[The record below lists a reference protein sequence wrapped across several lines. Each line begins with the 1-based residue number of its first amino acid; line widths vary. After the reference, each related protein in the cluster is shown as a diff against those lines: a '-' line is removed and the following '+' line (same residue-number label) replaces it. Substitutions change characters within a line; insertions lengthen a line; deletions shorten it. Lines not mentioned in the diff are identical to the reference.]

1 MQNKYIKRIALTG
14 LALFSVVSLVGC
26 SNPEP
31 ETVFYNGIEL
41 NKDDL
46 SMETLQWLE
55 YYNGLDEMEQY
66 ALSYIPE
73 ELLVL
78 SSQSGDDTTQSNP
91 TQESVDET
99 EPANY
104 DLGVT
109 LEATEV
115 TSKGMTLVC
124 HQSGGENVVELST
137 GSFYTLQRQDKKEWV
152 DVDTLPQEGEIAWDA
167 LAWLIKLDD
176 STNWDVAWGWLYGEL
191 PAGTYRIGKEIMN
204 FRVPGDFDTMMC
216 YAEFTITDSE

>member
-1 MQNKYIKRIALTG
+1 MQNKYIKRIVLTS
-14 LALFSVVSLVGC
+14 LALFSVVFLVGC
-26 SNPEP
+26 SNSEP
-31 ETVFYNGIEL
+31 DTVFYNGLEL
-41 NKDDL
+41 DKDDL

-78 SSQSGDDTTQSNP
+78 SAQADSDEENIS
-91 TQESVDET
+91 TQETVDET

-104 DLGVT
+104 DWGVT

-137 GSFYTLQRQDKKEWV
+137 GSFYTLQRQDKKEWG

-176 STNWDVAWGWLYGEL
+176 STDWDIAWGWLYGEL

-204 FRVPGDFDTMMC
+204 FRAPGDFDTMMC

>member
-1 MQNKYIKRIALTG
+1 MQNKYIKRIVLTS

-26 SNPEP
+26 SNSEP
-31 ETVFYNGIEL
+31 DTVFYNGLEL
-41 NKDDL
+41 DKDDL

-78 SSQSGDDTTQSNP
+78 SSQADSDEENIS
-91 TQESVDET
+91 TQETVDET
-99 EPANY
+99 ELANY
-104 DLGVT
+104 DWGVT

-137 GSFYTLQRQDKKEWV
+137 GSFYTLQRQDKKKWV

-176 STNWDVAWGWLYGEL
+176 STNWDIAWGWLYGEL

-216 YAEFTITDSE
+216 YSEFTITDSE

>member
-1 MQNKYIKRIALTG
+1 MQNKYIKRCVLIS

-31 ETVFYNGIEL
+31 ETVFYDGMEF

-55 YYNGLDEMEQY
+55 YYNSLDEMERY

-73 ELLVL
+73 ELLIL
-78 SSQSGDDTTQSNP
+78 SSQADASEENIS
-91 TQESVDET
+91 TQESVAET

-104 DLGVT
+104 DWGIT

-115 TSKGMTLVC
+115 TSKGITLVC

-152 DVDTLPQEGEIAWDA
+152 DVDMLPQEGEVAWDA

-176 STNWDVAWGWLYGEL
+176 STDWEIAWGWLYGEL
-191 PAGTYRIGKEIMN
+191 PAGTYRIGKEVIN
-204 FRVPGDFDTMMC
+204 FREPGDFDTMMY
-216 YAEFTITDSE
+216 YAEFTIADNE

>member
-1 MQNKYIKRIALTG
+1 MQNKYIKRIVLTS

-26 SNPEP
+26 SNSEP
-31 ETVFYNGIEL
+31 DTVFYNGLEL
-41 NKDDL
+41 DKDDL

-78 SSQSGDDTTQSNP
+78 SSQADSDEENIS
-91 TQESVDET
+91 TQETVDET
-99 EPANY
+99 ELANY
-104 DLGVT
+104 DWGVT

-137 GSFYTLQRQDKKEWV
+137 GSFYTLQRQDKKKWV

-167 LAWLIKLDD
+167 LAWRIKLDD
-176 STNWDVAWGWLYGEL
+176 STNWDIAWGWLYGEL

>member
-1 MQNKYIKRIALTG
+1 MQNKYIKRIVLIG
-14 LALFSVVSLVGC
+14 LALLSVVSLMGC
-26 SNPEP
+26 SNSEP

-78 SSQSGDDTTQSNP
+78 SAQADSDEENIF
-91 TQESVDET
+91 TQETVDET
-99 EPANY
+99 ELANY
-104 DLGVT
+104 DWGVT

-152 DVDTLPQEGEIAWDA
+152 DVNTLPQEGEIAWDA

-176 STNWDVAWGWLYGEL
+176 STNWDIAWGWLYGEL

-204 FRVPGDFDTMMC
+204 FRAPGDFDTMMY
-216 YAEFTITDSE
+216 YAEFTITDVE

>member
-1 MQNKYIKRIALTG
+1 MQTKYFKHIAAICLV
-14 LALFSVVSLVGC
+14 LICILSLVGC
-26 SNPEP
+26 SNSEP
-31 ETVFYNGIEL
+31 ETVFYNGIKL

-55 YYNGLDEMEQY
+55 YYNSLDEMEQY

-78 SSQSGDDTTQSNP
+78 SSQSDDDTTQSNP
-91 TQESVDET
+91 TQEIVDET

-104 DLGVT
+104 DWGVT

-124 HQSGGENVVELST
+124 HQSGGANIVELST

-176 STNWDVAWGWLYGEL
+176 STNWDIAWGWLYGEL

>member
-1 MQNKYIKRIALTG
+1 MQNKYIKRCVLIG
-14 LALFSVVSLVGC
+14 LALFGVVSLAGC

-41 NKDDL
+41 NRDDL
-46 SMETLQWLE
+46 SIETLQWLE
-55 YYNGLDEMEQY
+55 YYNSLDEMEQY

-78 SSQSGDDTTQSNP
+78 SAQADASE
-91 TQESVDET
+91 ESISAQKTVDET

-104 DLGVT
+104 DWGVT

-115 TSKGMTLVC
+115 NSKGMTLVC
-124 HQSGGENVVELST
+124 HQSGGENVVVLST

-152 DVDTLPQEGEIAWDA
+152 DVDALPQEGEIAWDA

>member
-1 MQNKYIKRIALTG
+1 MQNKYIKRIVLTS

-26 SNPEP
+26 SNSEP
-31 ETVFYNGIEL
+31 DTVFYNGLEL
-41 NKDDL
+41 DKDDL

-78 SSQSGDDTTQSNP
+78 SSQADSDEENIS
-91 TQESVDET
+91 TQETVDET
-99 EPANY
+99 ELANY
-104 DLGVT
+104 DWGVT

-137 GSFYTLQRQDKKEWV
+137 GSFYTLQRQDKKKWV

-176 STNWDVAWGWLYGEL
+176 STNWDIAWGWLYGEL

>member
-1 MQNKYIKRIALTG
+1 MQNKYIKRIVLTS

-26 SNPEP
+26 SNSEP
-31 ETVFYNGIEL
+31 DTVFYNGLEL
-41 NKDDL
+41 DKDDL

-78 SSQSGDDTTQSNP
+78 SSQADSDEENIS
-91 TQESVDET
+91 TQETVDET
-99 EPANY
+99 ELANY
-104 DLGVT
+104 DWGVT

-137 GSFYTLQRQDKKEWV
+137 GSFYTLQRQDKKKWV

-176 STNWDVAWGWLYGEL
+176 STNWDIAWGWLYGEL
-191 PAGTYRIGKEIMN
+191 PAGTYRIGKEVMN
-204 FRVPGDFDTMMC
+204 FREPGDFDTMMY
-216 YAEFTITDSE
+216 YAEFTITDVE

>member
-1 MQNKYIKRIALTG
+1 MQNKYIKRIVLTS

-46 SMETLQWLE
+46 SMETLQWQE
-55 YYNGLDEMEQY
+55 YYNSLDEMERY
-66 ALSYIPE
+66 ALSYIPD

-78 SSQSGDDTTQSNP
+78 SSQANANEESIS
-91 TQESVDET
+91 TQESVADT
-99 EPANY
+99 EPTNY
-104 DLGVT
+104 DWGVT

-124 HQSGGENVVELST
+124 HQSGGANVVELST

-167 LAWLIKLDD
+167 LAWLIKVDD

-204 FRVPGDFDTMMC
+204 FREPGDFDTMMC

>member
-1 MQNKYIKRIALTG
+1 MQNKHIKRIVLIG
-14 LALFSVVSLVGC
+14 LALISIVSLVGC

-31 ETVFYNGIEL
+31 ETVFYNGMEF

-55 YYNGLDEMEQY
+55 YYNSLDEMERY

-78 SSQSGDDTTQSNP
+78 SSQADANEESIS

-104 DLGVT
+104 DWGIT

-124 HQSGGENVVELST
+124 HQSGGENVVELSA

-152 DVDTLPQEGEIAWDA
+152 DVNMLPQEGDVAWDA
-167 LAWLIKLDD
+167 LAWLIKRDD
-176 STNWDVAWGWLYGEL
+176 STNWDIAWGWLYGEL
-191 PAGTYRIGKEIMN
+191 PAGTYRIGKEVMN
-204 FRVPGDFDTMMC
+204 FRGAGDFDTMMY
-216 YAEFTITDSE
+216 YAEFTITDNE